1 MVRSN
6 HPFSQQV
13 PAGTTTP
20 AAHHGHISRTIALTI
35 ALAAL
40 VNPTSAGT
48 YQPVSYSATAVL
60 ENRLFVYGGL
70 TNLSVP
76 TSYTS
81 QFLTLR
87 LDDQFDTDKI
97 PWEFHI
103 EGSSS
108 YSSMATAMASG
119 SPSNDYNR
127 FIVTGNRNNIGR
139 SPATVYDTD
148 SHTWNPAA
156 DLPGV
161 AGNATTRMQDYRRDS
176 PGVALDRKNGML
188 IEFGGRNA
196 TAITNEI
203 SILDTTKP
211 SDQMTWSYS
220 GYLNAVPALYAPILT
235 HLPWQNA
242 TLIMGG
248 CDQIGADEIPTH
260 CASFD
265 TVYTLLSDSVRSA
278 TPQATRISL
287 PGTVFPPPRAFTC
300 IFVRNNNIYMIGGGE
315 PLTMKPLT
323 DAWILYT
330 KNWTWIQT
338 TMSNFPAKGIMG
350 HSCHMANFDQVIV
363 VGGHDTDGFLQ
374 RPISVIKLR
383 DMTWSGNYFVPGVS
397 VGAKVGLGLSVA
409 VVLGAIAAG
418 LLLRRKRA
426 KAAAANALKRQA
438 SVDRLE
444 NNTGRRRRVKRS
456 QSSRRAGDVLP
467 QYNDH
472 HHQHHQHYSS
482 EPSSPIS
489 LHQPHNNN
497 DGIPLEPLADHER
510 TLRGGTEWPSPSGP
524 GDHASPSSG
533 VDKITSHSHSTRST
547 NGSTSS
553 TIVEPNSP
561 RFESRQHQPS
571 VVVDTAPPTRSS

>member
-1 MVRSN
+1 MARST

-13 PAGTTTP
+13 PAGTTP
-20 AAHHGHISRTIALTI
+20 AAHQGLVSRTIALTI
-35 ALAAL
+35 ALVAL
-40 VNPTSAGT
+40 VNPTSAAT
-48 YQPVSYSATAVL
+48 YQPVSYPATAVL

-70 TNLSVP
+70 TNLSSP

-81 QFLTLR
+81 QFLTLQ
-87 LDDQFDTDKI
+87 LDDDFDTDKT
-97 PWEFHI
+97 PWEFHT

-119 SPSNDYNR
+119 SPSKDYNR

-148 SHTWNPAA
+148 SHTWSPAA
-156 DLPGV
+156 DLPEV

-176 PGVALDRKNGML
+176 PGVALDTKSGML

-203 SILDTTKP
+203 SILNTTKP

-235 HLPWQNA
+235 YLPWQNA

-248 CDQIGADEIPTH
+248 CDHMGADEIPTQ

-265 TVYTLLSDSVRSA
+265 TVYTLSSDSVLSA
-278 TPQATRISL
+278 TPQATQISL
-287 PGTVFPPPRAFTC
+287 RGTVFPPPRVFTC
-300 IFVRNNNIYMIGGGE
+300 TFLRNNNIYMVGGGE
-315 PLTMKPLT
+315 PLTMKPLA
-323 DAWILYT
+323 DVWILST
-330 KNWTWIQT
+330 KNWTWTQT
-338 TMSNFPAKGIMG
+338 TMSNSPSKGIMG
-350 HSCHMANFDQVIV
+350 HSCLIANYDQVVV

-374 RPISVIKLR
+374 RPLSVIKLR
-383 DMTWSGNYFVPGVS
+383 DMSWSGNYYAPGVS
-397 VGAKVGLGLSVA
+397 IGAKVGLGVSIV

-418 LLLRRKRA
+418 LLLRRRRA
-426 KAAAANALKRQA
+426 RAAAANALKRQA
-438 SVDRLE
+438 SVDRPE

-456 QSSRRAGDVLP
+456 QSSRSGGDVLP
-467 QYNDH
+467 QHNDH

-482 EPSSPIS
+482 EPSSPIF
-489 LHQPHNNN
+489 LHQSHNSNN
-497 DGIPLEPLADHER
+497 GIPLEPLADHER
-510 TLRGGTEWPSPSGP
+510 TLRSGTEWPLPSGP
-524 GDHASPSSG
+524 GDHASHSFG
-533 VDKITSHSHSTRST
+533 VDKITSHSHSTRSM

-553 TIVEPNSP
+553 TVVEPTSP
-561 RFESRQHQPS
+561 RFEGRQQQPGA
-571 VVVDTAPPTRSS
+571 VVDTVPPTRSS